1 MGEGFMGPDWFIGS
15 GGRARQRTGVVL
27 RAGLAL
33 ALALTMA
40 SALAPALRAEPDSGD
55 PQSAGASNG
64 GIATAS
70 TGGEVNIG
78 EIVTGENTGNSIVTG
93 DISGSA
99 DISGGDIDYPTDVLV
114 VQELGPP
121 IADASGGD
129 GGQAGTTPGDGTTDI
144 TIDNTDKN
152 SNKNTSDSNAVINP

>member
-1 MGEGFMGPDWFIGS
+1 MWPDRIIGID
-15 GGRARQRTGVVL
+15 GRAWRRTSVL
-27 RAGLAL
+27 RRAGLAL
-33 ALALTMA
+33 MLALTMA
-40 SALAPALRAEPDSGD
+40 SALAPGLRAEPDSGD
-55 PQSAGASNG
+55 PQLAGASNG

-93 DISGSA
+93 NISGSA
-99 DISGGDIDYPTDVLV
+99 DISGGDIDYPTDVNV

-121 IADASGGD
+121 VADASGGE
-129 GGQAGTTPGDGTTDI
+129 GGQAGTTPGDATTDI

-152 SNKNTSDSNAVINP
+152 TNDNRSDSNAVINP

>member
-1 MGEGFMGPDWFIGS
+1 MGEGFMGPDWFIGID
-15 GGRARQRTGVVL
+15 GRARR
-27 RAGLAL
+27 RAGVLLRGGVALTLAL
-33 ALALTMA
+33 MMA
-40 SALAPALRAEPDSGD
+40 SAFAPGLQAEPDSGD

-99 DISGGDIDYPTDVLV
+99 DISGGDIDYPTDVMV

-121 IADASGGD
+121 VADASGGD

-144 TIDNTDKN
+144 IIDNTDKN
-152 SNKNTSDSNAVINP
+152 TNENTSDSNAVINP